1 MKNLQPGTA
10 LRNGERER
18 ILIRCREALA
28 GYRGAALRYRFGAG
42 IVMAVLQKH
51 ILSRFQFL
59 NLRVPGAAP
68 DQSRS
73 ASGVYTGLICWH
85 GVVSG
90 SASCGRRKRRQR
102 RVSRICDRDM
112 PLPRSLTRCARSF
125 GCGERC
131 GLQTGRKE
139 EAEEEGRIRPRRSR
153 FSIGSAP

>member
-28 GYRGAALRYRFGAG
+28 GYRGAALRYHFGAG

-73 ASGVYTGLICWH
+73 ASGVYTGLLCRH
-85 GVVSG
+85 
-90 SASCGRRKRRQR
+90 
-102 RVSRICDRDM
+102 
-112 PLPRSLTRCARSF
+112 
-125 GCGERC
+125 E
-131 GLQTGRKE
+131 
-139 EAEEEGRIRPRRSR
+139 
-153 FSIGSAP
+153 

>member
-42 IVMAVLQKH
+42 IMMAVLQKH

-85 GVVSG
+85 GCG
-90 SASCGRRKRRQR
+90 CQLSASCGRRKRRHR
-102 RVSRICDRDM
+102 CVSRICDTGDI

-125 GCGERC
+125 GCGERY
-131 GLQTGRKE
+131 GLTYRAEISWRMPGRFLAKK
-139 EAEEEGRIRPRRSR
+139 A
-153 FSIGSAP
+153 

>member
-1 MKNLQPGTA
+1 MKNLQPATA

-42 IVMAVLQKH
+42 IMMAVLQKH

-73 ASGVYTGLICWH
+73 ASGVYTGLVCYGEMEIR
-85 GVVSG
+85 G
-90 SASCGRRKRRQR
+90 SASCGK
-102 RVSRICDRDM
+102 
-112 PLPRSLTRCARSF
+112 
-125 GCGERC
+125 GEN
-131 GLQTGRKE
+131 TAAGRKCKMQVTMK
-139 EAEEEGRIRPRRSR
+139 
-153 FSIGSAP
+153 

>member
-18 ILIRCREALA
+18 ILIRCRESVGE

-73 ASGVYTGLICWH
+73 ASGVYTNLVCWH
-85 GVVSG
+85 ECDNQE
-90 SASCGRRKRRQR
+90 SALCGRRKMLQQS
-102 RVSRICDRDM
+102 VSRICDTEDI

-131 GLQTGRKE
+131 RLTGGAEISRKIP
-139 EAEEEGRIRPRRSR
+139 GRNLTGKR
-153 FSIGSAP
+153 

>member
-42 IVMAVLQKH
+42 IMMAVLQKH

-73 ASGVYTGLICWH
+73 ASGVYTGSICYG
-85 GVVSG
+85 GVTLYE
-90 SASCGRRKRRQR
+90 SASCDRRKRWHR
-102 RVSRICDRDM
+102 RVSRRCNTGDI

-131 GLQTGRKE
+131 GLTNR
-139 EAEEEGRIRPRRSR
+139 AEVS
-153 FSIGSAP
+153 

>member
-1 MKNLQPGTA
+1 MKNLQPATA

-42 IVMAVLQKH
+42 IMMAVLQKH

-73 ASGVYTGLICWH
+73 ASGVYTGLIC
-85 GVVSG
+85 
-90 SASCGRRKRRQR
+90 
-102 RVSRICDRDM
+102 
-112 PLPRSLTRCARSF
+112 
-125 GCGERC
+125 
-131 GLQTGRKE
+131 
-139 EAEEEGRIRPRRSR
+139 
-153 FSIGSAP
+153 